1 MTTYSRMRTRT
12 STAKVG
18 EPIVADTA
26 QLRRLASALKTAAP
40 ASRKEMNRSLRAAA
54 EIVAADAKSRAAW
67 SSRIPKSI
75 RVQGGARRLRV
86 VAGGP
91 GAPQAVGYEVGSQ
104 GQASGKFRHP
114 VFSSID
120 AVSSANINRGI
131 HSLGRKA
138 PIAGLARNRRAQRGG
153 PVYVTVATRPYLLPA
168 WEAHRGEVLD
178 LVATAVEAAT
188 NALLKEV

>member
-1 MTTYSRMRTRT
+1 MTTYSRMHTRT

-54 EIVAADAKSRAAW
+54 TIVAADAKARSAW
-67 SSRIPKSI
+67 STRIPKTI
-75 RVQGGARRLRV
+75 GVQGGAGRLRV

-91 GAPQAVGYEVGSQ
+91 NAPQAVGYEVGSQ

-114 VFSSID
+114 VFSSMD
-120 AVSSANINRGI
+120 AVSAANINRGI
-131 HSLGRKA
+131 HAVGRKA
-138 PIAGLARNRRAQRGG
+138 PISGLARNRRAQRGG
-153 PVYVTVATRPYLLPA
+153 PVYVTVSTRPYLLPA
-168 WEAHRGEVLD
+168 WESHRAEVLD
-178 LVATAVEAAT
+178 LVAAAVDTAT